1 MSLPQLTP
9 AQSVAGIAVDQ
20 RTLERVIPES
30 RRSDGSVRPARK
42 VRPGFTP
49 QEDVSR
55 FRGTRQ
61 EQMDSQQLPKG
72 HILGWVAPSATT
84 GRKPLTKAAAKNA
97 KRREKK
103 ETSNVKDKPV
113 VEDKPVVKDSW
124 EDDDDNDNT
133 ASRSENGG
141 HTLESPNWAK
151 APPTIEASS
160 VEKTYTEEN
169 ADGVGVG
176 KQDEGDVLNE
186 PEGEGEGGR
195 QLADELQK
203 LEVR

>member
-1 MSLPQLTP
+1 
-9 AQSVAGIAVDQ
+9 
-20 RTLERVIPES
+20 
-30 RRSDGSVRPARK
+30 
-42 VRPGFTP
+42 
-49 QEDVSR
+49 
-55 FRGTRQ
+55 
-61 EQMDSQQLPKG
+61 MDSQQLPKG

-103 ETSNVKDKPV
+103 ETSNVTDKPAV
-113 VEDKPVVKDSW
+113 KGKPVVKDQPVVADKPVVNW
-124 EDDDDNDNT
+124 EDDDDNDNA

-160 VEKTYTEEN
+160 VEKTDTEEN